1 MTTTHVARSTWPNL
15 LTAKAPPSCSS
26 SGRSTRKKDTQAR
39 LETFLDGLHPTAIR
53 LAAVHRYLFPEAN
66 QDTFNRFVRSHLVS
80 AKTSEKLTDERLQ
93 RLYKD
98 YGPGTYD
105 LPDQGYIAKVHP
117 LDLWLLGYLLNHA
130 DASLAEVVKA
140 SQFER
145 QEVYSWLFKSRHQR
159 ARDSRIRTMLEIE
172 AFLDI
177 HQRWQAV
184 GYPFDH
190 LVPSLATAIGSSGD
204 RPAALAELMGI
215 ILNDGVRGKV
225 LRIDSLHFADDT
237 PYETRVVN
245 NPEPGKRVMPSEVAT
260 ALRGAL
266 SQVVDAGT
274 AKRVSG
280 SFKLADGTPL
290 AMGGKTGTGDNR
302 IEAIGAGGRV
312 ISSKAI
318 NRTATFVFYIGDR
331 HFGTLTAFVPGSS
344 AQNFKFTS
352 ALPVQ
357 VLKGMAP
364 ILLPYLQPGSQTLC
378 R

>member
-1 MTTTHVARSTWPNL
+1 
-15 LTAKAPPSCSS
+15 
-26 SGRSTRKKDTQAR
+26 
-39 LETFLDGLHPTAIR
+39 
-53 LAAVHRYLFPEAN
+53 
-66 QDTFNRFVRSHLVS
+66 
-80 AKTSEKLTDERLQ
+80 
-93 RLYKD
+93 
-98 YGPGTYD
+98 
-105 LPDQGYIAKVHP
+105 
-117 LDLWLLGYLLNHA
+117 LLGYLLNHPEA
-130 DASLAEVVKA
+130 TFSEVVKA

-145 QEVYSWLFKSRHQR
+145 QEVYSWLFKSRHQS

-215 ILNDGVRGKV
+215 ILNDGVRPKV
-225 LRIDSLHFADDT
+225 LRIDSLLFAAGT

-245 NPEPGKRVMPSEVAT
+245 DPAPGKQVIPVEVAR

-274 AKRVSG
+274 AKRVAG

-302 IEAIGAGGRV
+302 IEAIGAGGR
-312 ISSKAI
+312 ILSSKSI
-318 NRTATFVFYIGDR
+318 NRTATFVFYLGEH
-331 HFGTLTAFVPGSS
+331 HFGTLTAFVPGQS
-344 AQNFKFTS
+344 AEHFTFTS

-364 ILLPYLQPGSQTLC
+364 LLMPYLQPGSQTLC
-378 R
+378 RANADLSRG